1 MADPDLLYSGQIFY
15 SSFPKED
22 HEGGGSTMVDD
33 LAFGEEATAFDAA
46 VADNA
51 QIGEAPP

>member
-1 MADPDLLYSGQIFY
+1 
-15 SSFPKED
+15 
-22 HEGGGSTMVDD
+22 MVDD
-33 LAFGEEATAFDAA
+33 LAFGEEATAFGAA

>member
-1 MADPDLLYSGQIFY
+1 
-15 SSFPKED
+15 
-22 HEGGGSTMVDD
+22 MVEN
-33 LAFGEEATAFDAA
+33 LAFGEEATVFDAA

>member
-1 MADPDLLYSGQIFY
+1 
-15 SSFPKED
+15 
-22 HEGGGSTMVDD
+22 MVDD